1 MTLSQ
6 PVMGYDQDFN
16 LWIEQ
21 TVLLLKAGRFDQLDI
36 EHLVDELESMS
47 RRDKREIVSRL
58 SAILLHLLKWH
69 FQPDHRSASW
79 RSSIQTNR
87 REILL
92 ILEDSPSLKPY
103 PIKVLDKAYAPARKD
118 VAAETG
124 LPLAAFPAS
133 CPFSVEEVLNEEF
146 WPEAD

>member
-47 RRDKREIVSRL
+47 RRDKREIISRL

-79 RSSIQTNR
+79 RSSI
-87 REILL
+87 
-92 ILEDSPSLKPY
+92 
-103 PIKVLDKAYAPARKD
+103 
-118 VAAETG
+118 
-124 LPLAAFPAS
+124 FPAS